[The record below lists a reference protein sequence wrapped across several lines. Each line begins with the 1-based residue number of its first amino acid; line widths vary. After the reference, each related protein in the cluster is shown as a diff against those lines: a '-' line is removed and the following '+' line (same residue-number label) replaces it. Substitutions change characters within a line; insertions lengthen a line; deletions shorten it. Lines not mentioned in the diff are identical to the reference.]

1 MLDTLSS
8 LRIFF
13 TCICQCFVYRIIQ
26 KIVMEVFAKEYA
38 NSTYLSTF
46 VKNVYF
52 LSEMIMIIG
61 ICISI
66 KRSVNT
72 AKVHKS

>member
-1 MLDTLSS
+1 
-8 LRIFF
+8 
-13 TCICQCFVYRIIQ
+13 
-26 KIVMEVFAKEYA
+26 
-38 NSTYLSTF
+38 

-66 KRSVNT
+66 KRSVDT
-72 AKVHKS
+72 AKVHKSQKQNMTSLNLATSLIM

>member
-1 MLDTLSS
+1 
-8 LRIFF
+8 
-13 TCICQCFVYRIIQ
+13 
-26 KIVMEVFAKEYA
+26 MEVFAKEYA